1 MEETRDNQ
9 NNEQS
14 NGQNGAPQL
23 NNQIGTTELVQLM
36 QAFITAATANN
47 QNQRGVP
54 HTPRG
59 PMTRSQALN
68 EFCKRRPPYFQ
79 GEPNPTTAEAWL
91 AEIKKILETL
101 DIQEASNRIALA
113 TYQMHSEAQHW
124 WDLMKNTHDVAA
136 MTWDRFEEIFLDKYF
151 PAPVKQALASEF
163 MNLEQG
169 TMTVTQYAAR
179 FEELSRYGTKIIPT
193 DDDKA
198 RKFEWGLNE
207 TRPAVVAQTLPTYSQ
222 VVQCALKMER
232 ENLDS
237 KTRREQKKTIPAV
250 GGPIQEGHIK
260 RNCPRLNGTGNY
272 GGQPQNQV
280 RTAGFGN
287 QNQNT
292 ARPVWNGNQA
302 GGQNQPRGGWNQPP
316 TQNSGSNGPI
326 QPNAG
331 RVFALQGTEE
341 EMDPAVIQG
350 TLTLFTTCVQALFDS
365 GASHSF
371 ISATC
376 VPTLGLETE
385 PLKTTMH
392 VTSPLGGKISV
403 VLICKGCE
411 LEVSNLRLIRD
422 LRVIE
427 MTDFDVIL
435 GMDWLTAHRAV
446 IDCHRKVVT
455 AYTPDGTS
463 FKFKGDRQDP
473 SAPHAYKTK
482 RHRKLAGWLASLTLE
497 ETDRMELGLPHV
509 VREYEDVFP
518 EELPGLPPPRELD
531 FTIELQP
538 GTAPISMAPY
548 RMAPAELRELKTQL
562 QELLKKGFIRP
573 STSPWGAPTLFVKK
587 KEGTLRLCI
596 DYRQLNKIT
605 IKNRYPLP
613 RIDDLFDQLRGSTCF
628 SKIDL
633 RSGYHQLRI
642 RDCDILKTAFRT
654 RYGHYEFIVMP
665 FGLTNAPAVFM
676 CLMNQIFTPYL
687 DKFVVVFI
695 DDILVYSPTEKEHE
709 DHLRIILQVLRDNHL
724 YAKASK

>member
-9 NNEQS
+9 NNEQN

-23 NNQIGTTELVQLM
+23 NNQIGATELVQLM

-47 QNQRGVP
+47 QNQRGAP
-54 HTPRG
+54 HAPRG

-79 GEPNPTTAEAWL
+79 GEPNPTAAEAWL

-113 TYQMHSEAQHW
+113 TYQMQSEAQHW

-151 PAPVKQALASEF
+151 PTPVKQALALEF

-169 TMTVTQYAAR
+169 TMTVAQYAAR

-207 TRPAVVAQTLPTYSQ
+207 TRRAVVAQTLPTYSQ
-222 VVQCALKMER
+222 VVQCAFKMER
-232 ENLDS
+232 ENLDF
-237 KTRREQKKTIPAV
+237 KARREQKKAIPAV
-250 GGPIQEGHIK
+250 GGPIRTNPPNRITLTTQPYHQNYSRPQQMQPNPAWRSPNPNFNRNLNPNPNQIQVPNRGPNPNLGPNRNPLSQNQSIDHRCFYCQEEGHIR
-260 RNCPRLNGTGNY
+260 RNCPKLNGTGNS

-287 QNQNT
+287 QNQNP

-316 TQNSGSNGPI
+316 TQNRGLNGPI

-371 ISATC
+371 ISTTC
-376 VPTLGLETE
+376 VTTLGLETE
-385 PLKTTMH
+385 SLKTAMH
-392 VTSPLGGKISV
+392 VTSPLGGKIPV

-411 LEVSNLRLIRD
+411 LEISNLRLTCD

-446 IDCHRKVVT
+446 IDCHRKMVT
-455 AYTPDGTS
+455 AYSPDGTC

-473 SAPHAYKTK
+473 SAPHAHKTK
-482 RHRKLAGWLASLTLE
+482 WHRKLAGWLASLTLE
-497 ETDRMELGLPHV
+497 ETNRMELGLPHV
-509 VREYEDVFP
+509 VCEYEDVFP
-518 EELPGLPPPRELD
+518 KELPGLPPPRELD

-538 GTAPISMAPY
+538 GTAPISMVPY

-562 QELLKKGFIRP
+562 QELLEKGFIRP
-573 STSPWGAPTLFVKK
+573 STSPWGAPALFVKK

-596 DYRQLNKIT
+596 DYRQLNKVT

-628 SKIDL
+628 SKI
-633 RSGYHQLRI
+633 
-642 RDCDILKTAFRT
+642 
-654 RYGHYEFIVMP
+654 V
-665 FGLTNAPAVFM
+665 
-676 CLMNQIFTPYL
+676 
-687 DKFVVVFI
+687 
-695 DDILVYSPTEKEHE
+695 
-709 DHLRIILQVLRDNHL
+709 
-724 YAKASK
+724 

>member
-1 MEETRDNQ
+1 
-9 NNEQS
+9 
-14 NGQNGAPQL
+14 
-23 NNQIGTTELVQLM
+23 
-36 QAFITAATANN
+36 
-47 QNQRGVP
+47 
-54 HTPRG
+54 
-59 PMTRSQALN
+59 
-68 EFCKRRPPYFQ
+68 
-79 GEPNPTTAEAWL
+79 
-91 AEIKKILETL
+91 
-101 DIQEASNRIALA
+101 
-113 TYQMHSEAQHW
+113 
-124 WDLMKNTHDVAA
+124 
-136 MTWDRFEEIFLDKYF
+136 
-151 PAPVKQALASEF
+151 
-163 MNLEQG
+163 
-169 TMTVTQYAAR
+169 MTVTQYAAR

-207 TRPAVVAQTLPTYSQ
+207 TRRAVVAQTLPTYSQ

-232 ENLDS
+232 ESLDF
-237 KTRREQKKTIPAV
+237 KTRREQKKAISIV
-250 GGPIQEGHIK
+250 GGPIRTNLTNREEGHIR
-260 RNCPRLNGTGNY
+260 RNCPKWNGAGNY
-272 GGQPQNQV
+272 GGPPQNQV
-280 RTAGFGN
+280 RTTGLGN
-287 QNQNT
+287 QNQNQ
-292 ARPVWNGNQA
+292 ARPVWNGNQPE
-302 GGQNQPRGGWNQPP
+302 GQNQPRGGWNQPP
-316 TQNSGSNGPI
+316 TRPFQNRGSNGPI

-371 ISATC
+371 ISAIC
-376 VPTLGLETE
+376 VSTLELETE

-392 VTSPLGGKISV
+392 VTSPLGGKILI

-411 LEVSNLRLIRD
+411 LKVSNLRLTYD
-422 LRVIE
+422 LQVIE

-446 IDCHRKVVT
+446 IDCHRKMVT
-455 AYTPDGTS
+455 TYAPDGTS

-482 RHRKLAGWLASLTLE
+482 WHRKLAGWLASLTLE

-509 VREYEDVFP
+509 ICEYEDVFS

-531 FTIELQP
+531 FTIELQL

-562 QELLKKGFIRP
+562 QELLEKGFIRP
-573 STSPWGAPTLFVKK
+573 STSPWGAPALFVKK

-596 DYRQLNKIT
+596 DYRQLNKVT

-633 RSGYHQLRI
+633 RFGYHQLRI
-642 RDCDILKTAFRT
+642 RDCDILKTAFCT

-695 DDILVYSPTEKEHE
+695 DDILIYSPMK
-709 DHLRIILQVLRDNHL
+709 
-724 YAKASK
+724 K